1 MCYSNN
7 YHAMTGQ
14 NYNIFTALP
23 KNWYEISQIMHKRI
37 RFVQKNQT
45 SICVFGQLTRNS
57 LSRARV
63 KAV

>member
-23 KNWYEISQIMHKRI
+23 KKRHENSQIMHKKI
-37 RFVQKNQT
+37 LSVQYY
-45 SICVFGQLTRNS
+45 SFCVEGQLTRNNF
-57 LSRARV
+57 SRARV